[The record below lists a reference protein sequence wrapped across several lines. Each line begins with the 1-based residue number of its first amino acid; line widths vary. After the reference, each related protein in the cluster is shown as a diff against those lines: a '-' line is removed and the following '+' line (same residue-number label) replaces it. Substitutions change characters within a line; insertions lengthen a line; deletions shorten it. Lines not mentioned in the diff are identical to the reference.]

1 MNDYEINRDTL
12 AIMPLDDYKSK
23 VIEKNK
29 TFVVEKTPMGIID
42 NSCRFFGS
50 SYQGRFEGTKR
61 LIGIS
66 HKAPIIIEESSEM
79 IFFPTNSPRLYE
91 CSWISLKNLDKYK
104 KNSQNTTIMF
114 TNGHLLDINIPY
126 GIIDNQVLRATRLES
141 VLRVRKN
148 TNY

>member
-91 CSWISLKNLDKYK
+91 CSWISLKNLDNYK
-104 KNSQNTTIMF
+104 KNSLNTTIKF